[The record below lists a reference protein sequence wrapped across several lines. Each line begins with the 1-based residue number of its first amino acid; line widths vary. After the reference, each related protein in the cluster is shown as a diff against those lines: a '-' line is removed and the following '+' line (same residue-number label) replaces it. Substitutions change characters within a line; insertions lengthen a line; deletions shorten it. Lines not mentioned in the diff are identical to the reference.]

1 MQATVG
7 STSMQRTTV
16 SFLYD
21 LEGLVDGLSII
32 DFPGVDDAEIAE
44 EDISSRLLL
53 KLPQLIV
60 FVLDYK

>member
-21 LEGLVDGLSII
+21 LEGLVDGLSVI
-32 DFPGVDDAEIAE
+32 DFPGVDDAEIVE
-44 EDISSRLLL
+44 KDVSSRLLL